1 MREYDEITLRV
12 AERVLKRSDEIVKR
26 RQKRVTKI
34 RHITYAVSGIC
45 AAIIVCIGAF
55 HLSLS
60 DNKLDMFS
68 NNTEIPSVIDTN
80 TTTTTTTMSTDMK
93 TTFTKTIT
101 TKYEKS
107 SSTIKTTAI
116 STSETTPIGTEK
128 THITDSMI
136 IPTQTKINDPIP
148 VTTSQTAVTF
158 TASSTTSTRRLTF
171 PVSNT
176 TFITS
181 LTGSTNTIITSPT
194 ITTINIQEN
203 FRSYPCAF
211 NMNNVQYE
219 KKSSIIELN
228 SIGDFIRKVPVN
240 ITISNNWLII
250 DIMEAYEIRNISI
263 EEAVAVKLK
272 DTDEYY
278 LFRNMDYKKEDDVS

>member
-1 MREYDEITLRV
+1 MREYDEITLKV
-12 AERVLKRSDEIVKR
+12 AERVLKRSNEIVKQH
-26 RQKRVTKI
+26 QKRVTKI
-34 RHITYAVSGIC
+34 RHISYAVSGIC

-68 NNTEIPSVIDTN
+68 NNTEILPENDTN
-80 TTTTTTTMSTDMK
+80 KTTTTTTPIITTVTK
-93 TTFTKTIT
+93 TTT
-101 TKYEKS
+101 TKYEIS

-203 FRSYPCAF
+203 FRSYPCTF
-211 NMNNVQYE
+211 SVNNVQYE
-219 KKSSIIELN
+219 KEGSIIELN
-228 SIGDFIRKVPVN
+228 NIGDFIRNVPVN

-250 DIMEAYEIRNISI
+250 DRMEAYEIRNISI
-263 EEAVAVKLK
+263 EEAIAVKLK

-278 LFRNMDYKKEDDVS
+278 LFRNMDYKKEDDIS

>member
-26 RQKRVTKI
+26 RQKRVAKI

-68 NNTEIPSVIDTN
+68 NNTEIPSVNDTN
-80 TTTTTTTMSTDMK
+80 TTTTTMSTYTK
-93 TTFTKTIT
+93 TTVTKTIT

-203 FRSYPCAF
+203 FRSYPCTF
-211 NMNNVQYE
+211 SVNNVQYE
-219 KKSSIIELN
+219 KEGSIIELN
-228 SIGDFIRKVPVN
+228 NIGDFIRNVPVN

-250 DIMEAYEIRNISI
+250 DRMEAYEIRNISI
-263 EEAVAVKLK
+263 EEAIAVKLK